1 MQEPPLITIGI
12 TCYNAEATIKKAL
25 ESAFSQDWPNFE
37 IVVVDDFSTDNSLR
51 IINDMNVDKTCLKIV
66 ALSTNGGVST
76 ARNKIIEYANGDF
89 IAFFDDDDE
98 SDPQRLTEQ
107 YKRIAEYEKDM
118 KVGLVICHTA
128 RLQLFPDG
136 NQRYE
141 PTIGIKKNSVV
152 PHSTAVADQI
162 LIGKPMGESVASCAT
177 CSQMAR
183 KSTYERIGKFNELLR
198 RSEDTDF
205 NVRLALAGGHF
216 VGIEKPL
223 VIQYMTISAEKNI
236 EEERHNALLW
246 LDNHRDYLEKT
257 GWYKHAREWLDIKY
271 DYLSGLKLRFLVR
284 MFILFLK
291 FPKKTITRLYW
302 VWPNR
307 QYSKAQ
313 VNWNIKSRDVG

>member
-1 MQEPPLITIGI
+1 MQKLPLITIGI
-12 TCYNAEATIKKAL
+12 TCYNAETTIKKAL
-25 ESAFSQDWPNFE
+25 ESAFLQDWPNFE
-37 IVVVDDFSTDNSLR
+37 IVVVDDCSTDNSLR
-51 IINDMNVDKTCLKIV
+51 VINDMDVDKECLNIV
-66 ALSTNGGVST
+66 ALTTNSGVST
-76 ARNKIIEYANGDF
+76 ARNTIIEHANGDF

-107 YKRIAEYEKDM
+107 YERISKYEKNLD
-118 KVGLVICHTA
+118 VDLVVCHTA
-128 RLQLFPDG
+128 RLQVFPDG
-136 NQRYE
+136 SQRYE

-162 LIGKPMGESVASCAT
+162 LIGKPMGEPVASCAT

-223 VIQYMTISAEKNI
+223 VKQNMTISAEKNI
-236 EEERHNALLW
+236 DEERHNALLW
-246 LDNHRDYLEKT
+246 LENHRDYLKKI
-257 GWYKHAREWLDIKY
+257 GWYKHAYEWLDIKY
-271 DYLSGLKLRFLVR
+271 DYLSGFKLRFLVR
-284 MFILFLK
+284 MFILFIK
-291 FPKKTITRLYW
+291 SPKKTLSRLYW
-302 VWPNR
+302 AWPNR

-313 VNWNIKSRDVG
+313 VNWNLECRNVD